1 MRVRLYRALLHAY
14 PAGFRRRFADELA
27 AAFDAGF
34 HAARRRGRL
43 AAATYLALGAVDA
56 VVNGLRE
63 RRSSESPHTLPAG
76 DPLMTAFLSDMRF
89 GVRLLVRN
97 PRIAVL
103 AIGTLAIGIGLAVSI
118 YSVAHGA
125 LVKPLPFKDELR
137 VVMMYEHAPQNGTIK
152 GNVAPA
158 NFLDWRERSN
168 AFSHMGGLRPFS
180 GIVMSANGEA
190 IRADGRRVLGDAFGA
205 LGLSAT
211 AGRLLTPADET
222 AGAPI
227 VVIADRMW
235 RQHFGA
241 DPGIIGRSI
250 LLDERPHTVVGVLE
264 PVLRVP
270 GGPAGFDQIFVPWVL
285 PPHLKTMRMSHIC
298 EAVARLKPGVTLE
311 QAQADIG
318 AVARALADQYP
329 QSNKDESVL
338 LTPVREA
345 LVGDV
350 RPALLVL
357 AGAVT
362 LVLLLACANVASLLL
377 ARAAARRQEMSVRA
391 AIGAG
396 RTRLVRQLLAESLPI
411 GIAAGGAGLGLSWW
425 SLAWLQRVLPPEI
438 AATVNARV
446 DPTASIAALLLCI
459 VTAVAFGLA
468 PIRFVLGSSRGAL
481 RDPRGGVTAASG
493 RRAMVV
499 LQVALAVVLLIGAG
513 LLTRSF
519 GALVG
524 IEPGFRTDGLLT
536 FNVELPRS
544 RYRGPDQWQPF
555 FERLRDELHS
565 IPGVTAAAGSSG
577 LPLNENGGSVGFFA
591 EGQAPPPDNRDTFV
605 IYRLVTPGFFETLGI
620 PMYEGRDFSRSDRPA
635 GAPAVVI
642 VNRTLA
648 QRYWPG
654 QSAIG
659 KRVAFTSRPRPQDW
673 ATIVG
678 VVGDIRHSSL
688 AEPVDIQL
696 YVPYHQEPNWYPPG
710 QIVMRTQ
717 GKPIGLANA
726 VRERVRAIDPMIP
739 IAEIQ
744 TMEAIVGRAVAA
756 PRFNMSLFLVLS
768 LSSLALALVGIYGLL
783 SFTVALR
790 TREIGVRTALG
801 ADARSISRMI
811 AGEGL
816 RLTVAGGAMGLAA
829 GAIAARSMDAL
840 LFKVEPYDPLTFAGC
855 AALLLLVA
863 LVACYVPA
871 RRAARVDPVVALR
884 D

>member
-1 MRVRLYRALLHAY
+1 MRLRLYRALLHAY
-14 PAGFRRRFADELA
+14 PAPFRRRFADELA
-27 AAFDAGF
+27 DAFDTGF
-34 HAARRRGRL
+34 RAARTRGRI
-43 AAATYLALGAVDA
+43 AAATYLTLGAVDA
-56 VVNGLRE
+56 VANGLRE
-63 RRSSESPHTLPAG
+63 RRSSKNPHPRPVG
-76 DPLMTAFLSDMRF
+76 DPFMTAFLSDVRF
-89 GVRLLVRN
+89 GVRLLTRN

-125 LVKPLPFKDELR
+125 LLKPLPFKDEAR
-137 VVMMYEHAPQNGTIK
+137 VVMMYEHAPQHGTIK
-152 GNVAPA
+152 GNVAPP
-158 NFLDWRERSN
+158 NFLDWRDRSH
-168 AFSHMGGLRPFS
+168 AFSHMGALRPFS

-205 LGLSAT
+205 LGLSAS
-211 AGRLLTPADET
+211 AGRLLTPADEA

-227 VVIADRMW
+227 IVIGDRLW

-241 DPGIIGRSI
+241 DPSIIGRSI
-250 LLDERPHTVVGVLE
+250 LVDERPHTVVGVLE

-285 PPHLKTMRMSHIC
+285 PPQLKTMRMSHIC

-311 QAQADIG
+311 QAQADIA
-318 AVARALADQYP
+318 AVARVLADQYP

-396 RTRLVRQLLAESLPI
+396 RARLVRQLLAESLPI
-411 GIAAGGAGLGLSWW
+411 AIAAGTAGLGLAWW
-425 SLAWLQRVLPPEI
+425 SLAWLQRVLPAEI
-438 AATVNARV
+438 AATVSARL
-446 DPTASIAALLLCI
+446 DPTASVASLLVCI
-459 VTAVAFGLA
+459 VTAIGFGLA
-468 PIRFVLGSSRGAL
+468 PIRFALAGPSGAL
-481 RDPRGGVTAASG
+481 RDPRGGITAASG

-499 LQVALAVVLLIGAG
+499 LQVALAVVLLIGAA

-524 IEPGFRTDGLLT
+524 VEPGFRADDLLT
-536 FNVELPRS
+536 FKIELPRS
-544 RYRGPDQWQPF
+544 RYRGPDEWQPF
-555 FERLRDELHS
+555 FERLRDELQS

-591 EGQAPPPDNRDTFV
+591 EGQAPSADNQDTFV

-620 PMYEGRDFSRSDRPA
+620 PMFEGRDFSRSDRPA

-673 ATIVG
+673 AVVVG

-696 YVPYHQEPNWYPPG
+696 YVSYNQEPNWYPPG
-710 QIVMRTQ
+710 QIVMRTDGQ
-717 GKPIGLANA
+717 RLGLASV

-739 IAEIQ
+739 IAEMQ

-756 PRFNMSLFLVLS
+756 PRFTMSLLLTLS
-768 LSSLALALVGIYGLL
+768 LASLALALVGIYGLL

-790 TREIGVRTALG
+790 TREIGVRSALG
-801 ADARSISRMI
+801 ADAQSISRMVL
-811 AGEGL
+811 GEGL
-816 RLTVAGGAMGLAA
+816 RLAVVGGAIGLGA
-829 GAIAARSMDAL
+829 GAMAARSMEAL
-840 LFKVEPYDPLTFAGC
+840 LFEVGPYDPLTFVGC

-871 RRAARVDPVVALR
+871 RRAGRVDPVIALR
-884 D
+884 E

>member
-1 MRVRLYRALLHAY
+1 M
-14 PAGFRRRFADELA
+14 
-27 AAFDAGF
+27 AAFLLD
-34 HAARRRGRL
+34 
-43 AAATYLALGAVDA
+43 V
-56 VVNGLRE
+56 
-63 RRSSESPHTLPAG
+63 
-76 DPLMTAFLSDMRF
+76 RF
-89 GVRLLVRN
+89 GVRLLTRN
-97 PRIAVL
+97 PRSAVL

-125 LVKPLPFKDELR
+125 LLKPLPFDDESR
-137 VVMMYEHAPQNGTIK
+137 VVMLYEHAPQNGTIK

-158 NFLDWRERSN
+158 NFLDWRERSH
-168 AFSHMGGLRPFS
+168 AFSQMGALRPFS
-180 GIVMSANGEA
+180 GIVVSANGEA
-190 IRADGRRVLGDAFGA
+190 IRADGRRVLGDAFSA
-205 LGLSAT
+205 LGLSAS

-227 VVIADRMW
+227 VVLSDRLW
-235 RQHFGA
+235 RQHFAA

-270 GGPAGFDQIFVPWVL
+270 GGPAGFDQIFVPWIL
-285 PPHLKTMRMSHIC
+285 PPQLRTMRMSHIC

-311 QAQADIG
+311 QAQADIA
-318 AVARALADQYP
+318 AVARVLADQHP
-329 QSNKDESVL
+329 RSNKDESVL

-396 RTRLVRQLLAESLPI
+396 RARLVRQLLAESLPI
-411 GIAAGGAGLGLSWW
+411 GIAAGTAGLGLAWW
-425 SLAWLQRVLPPEI
+425 SLAWLQRVLPAEI
-438 AATVNARV
+438 AATMNARL
-446 DPTASIAALLLCI
+446 DPTASLASLLVCI
-459 VTAVAFGLA
+459 VTATAFGLA
-468 PIRFVLGSSRGAL
+468 PIRFVLGGPRGAL
-481 RDPRGGVTAASG
+481 REPRGGISAASG

-513 LLTRSF
+513 LLMRSF

-524 IEPGFRTDGLLT
+524 VEHGFRADDLLT
-536 FNVELPRS
+536 FKIELPRS
-544 RYRGPDQWQPF
+544 RYRGPDEWQTF
-555 FERLRDELHS
+555 FERLRDELLS

-591 EGQAPPPDNRDTFV
+591 EGQAPPADNQDAFV
-605 IYRLVTPGFFETLGI
+605 IYRLVTPGLFETLRI
-620 PMYEGRDFSRSDRPA
+620 PMYEGRDFSGSDRPA
-635 GAPAVVI
+635 DAPAVVI

-673 ATIVG
+673 ATVVG

-696 YVPYHQEPNWYPPG
+696 YVPYNQEPNWYPPG
-710 QIVMRTQ
+710 QIVMRTEGQ
-717 GKPIGLANA
+717 PIGLAGM
-726 VRERVRAIDPMIP
+726 VRERVRGIDPMIP

-744 TMEAIVGRAVAA
+744 TMGAIVGRAVAA
-756 PRFNMSLFLVLS
+756 PRFTMSLFLVLS
-768 LSSLALALVGIYGLL
+768 LSSLALALIGIYGLL

-790 TREIGVRTALG
+790 TREIGVRSALG
-801 ADARSISRMI
+801 ADAGSISRMVL
-811 AGEGL
+811 GEGL
-816 RLTVAGGAMGLAA
+816 RLAVVGGAMGLAA
-829 GAIAARSMDAL
+829 GAMAARSLDAL
-840 LFKVEPYDPLTFAGC
+840 LFEVTPYDPLTFVGC

-863 LVACYVPA
+863 LLACYVPA

-884 D
+884 E